1 MINICNVARYEGPS
15 EEEIRKLKDSHVLCS
30 VYRYE
35 RTKVHRGYTDK
46 ILTIDVGTKSMSVA
60 DIPGEVKEK
69 FVGGRGYCLRYLWDA
84 VNPDTRWDSPE
95 NEIVMSAGPV
105 AGITQYSGTGKTIV
119 ATISPLTDIPI
130 DSNVGG
136 YFGPYLKFAG
146 FDALE
151 IKGKSD
157 RDVIVVIDATKNTIS
172 FEEAPLEHFDAHIL
186 CEELTAMYADD
197 EDDRKNIAVVA
208 AGSAADHSN
217 IAMLNFSFYDTRR
230 GVARLKQAGRGGI
243 GRVFRDKKIK
253 ALVCK
258 VDKVTANLNDVHDI
272 SILNKTGLR
281 FHREMVEN
289 DASQNDMRA
298 VGTAYSLRTLADYDL
313 VPTCNFKFGDA
324 PGIDAMTAAVFK
336 SDWLTQGAAD
346 GCWYGCSMACAKAS
360 DHFLLKTG
368 PYKGQRVCVDGPEYE
383 SASGLGPNCGIYD
396 PRDILEINFYCDT
409 YGIDSISYGTMTAF
423 LMECYERGILN
434 KERTGGL
441 DLTWGNA
448 ADDLEMLHQ
457 MARNEGFGKIAGL
470 GSHKQKEYFARMG
483 WGDLDE
489 MNDFA
494 MEQKGLEYSEYS
506 AKESLAQQGG
516 YGLTNKGPQ
525 HDEAWLIFMDQVNN
539 QIPTFADK
547 AEALFTLPMFRTW
560 FSLMGICKL
569 PWNDVV
575 PSNNAYTDDPK
586 MVPEHVENYQ
596 NIYYGVTGKKID
608 LDDMIR
614 QSEKVYNFQ
623 RIFNIR
629 MGKGLRA
636 NDAIP
641 YRAAGPVFEE
651 EYLSRQ
657 ERYDKQLVE
666 IVGYAEE
673 EVREMSV
680 QDKIAA
686 LRKYR
691 EDQYQTLI
699 DSVYKKRG
707 WTMNGV
713 PTVEHLKEL
722 GMDLPELLEVV
733 EPLIAAERA

>member
-1 MINICNVARYEGPS
+1 MINICNVARYQGPS
-15 EEEIRKLKDSHVLCS
+15 EEELKALKDSHILLS
-30 VYRYE
+30 SFEYE
-35 RTKVHRGYTDK
+35 KKPLFRGYSDQ
-46 ILTIDVGTKSMSVA
+46 ILTIDVGTKEASVS
-60 DIPGEVKEK
+60 DIPAEVKEK
-69 FVGGRGYCLRYLWDA
+69 FIGGKGYCLRYLWDA

-95 NEIVMSAGPV
+95 NEIVMSSGPIG
-105 AGITQYSGTGKTIV
+105 GITQYAGTGKTLL

-151 IKGKSD
+151 IKGKSEK
-157 RDVIVVIDATKNTIS
+157 DVIVVIDATKNTIT
-172 FEEAPLEHFDAHIL
+172 FEEAPLEHFDAHVL
-186 CEELTAMYADD
+186 CDELTALYADD
-197 EDDRKNIAVVA
+197 ENDRKNIAVVA
-208 AGSAADHSN
+208 AGSAADNCN

-258 VDKVTANLNDVHDI
+258 VDGVKPDLNNVYDLGV
-272 SILNKTGLR
+272 LNKTGLR
-281 FHREMVEN
+281 FHREMAEN
-289 DASQNDMRA
+289 DAKQNDMRG
-298 VGTAYSLRTLADYDL
+298 VGTAYSLRTLADYDI
-313 VPTCNFKFGDA
+313 VPTNNYKFGDA
-324 PGIDAMTAAVFK
+324 PGIDAMTAAVLK

-360 DHFLLKTG
+360 DHFILKTG

-383 SASGLGPNCGIYD
+383 SAAGLGPNCGIYD
-396 PRDILEINFYCDT
+396 PQEVLEINFYCDT

-441 DLTWGNA
+441 ELTWGNA
-448 ADDLEMLHQ
+448 AADLEMLHQ
-457 MARNEGFGKIAGL
+457 MSRYEGFGKIAAL
-470 GSHKQKEYFARMG
+470 GSHKQKAYFAEMG
-483 WGDLDE
+483 WGDLSE

-506 AKESLAQQGG
+506 SKESLAQQGG

-547 AEALFTLPMFRTW
+547 AEALYFYPMFRTW
-560 FSLMGICKL
+560 FGLMGLCKL

-575 PSNNAYTDDPK
+575 PADNAYTDDPK
-586 MVPEHVENYQ
+586 MVPEHVENYK
-596 NIYYGVTGKKID
+596 NLYYGVTGQKID
-608 LDDMIR
+608 TDEMIR
-614 QSEKVYNFQ
+614 QSERVYNFQ

-636 NDAIP
+636 DDAIP
-641 YRAAGPVFEE
+641 YRSAGPVFED
-651 EYLSRQ
+651 EYLSRE
-657 ERYDKQLVE
+657 ERYDNQLVE
-666 IVGYAEE
+666 LAGYTKEDVKKMSLEE
-673 EVREMSV
+673 RM
-680 QDKIAA
+680 AA
-686 LRKYR
+686 TRKYR

-699 DSVYKKRG
+699 DSVYQKRG
-707 WTMNGV
+707 WTPNGV

-722 GMDLPELLEVV
+722 GMDLPELVAVV
-733 EPLIAAERA
+733 EPLLSQEGN

>member
-1 MINICNVARYEGPS
+1 MINICNVARYQGPS
-15 EEEIRKLKDSHVLCS
+15 EEELKELKDSHVLLS
-30 VYRYE
+30 SFEYE
-35 RTKVHRGYTDK
+35 KKPLFRGYSDQ
-46 ILTIDVGTKSMSVA
+46 ILTIDVGTKEASIS
-60 DIPGEVKEK
+60 DIPAEVKEK
-69 FVGGRGYCLRYLWDA
+69 FIGGKGYCLRYLWDA

-95 NEIVMSAGPV
+95 NEIVMSSGPIG
-105 AGITQYSGTGKTIV
+105 GITQYAGTGKTLL

-151 IKGKSD
+151 IKGKSEK
-157 RDVIVVIDATKNTIS
+157 DVIVVIDATKNMIT
-172 FEEAPLEHFDAHIL
+172 FEEAPLEHFDAHVL
-186 CEELTAMYADD
+186 CEELTALYADD
-197 EDDRKNIAVVA
+197 ENDRKNIAVVA
-208 AGSAADHSN
+208 AGSAANNCN

-258 VDKVTANLNDVHDI
+258 VDGVKSNLNNVYDLGV
-272 SILNKTGLR
+272 LNKTGLR
-281 FHREMVEN
+281 FHREMAEN
-289 DASQNDMRA
+289 DAKQNDMRG
-298 VGTAYSLRTLADYDL
+298 VGTAYSLRTLADYDI
-313 VPTCNFKFGDA
+313 VPTNNYKFGDA
-324 PGIDAMTAAVFK
+324 PGIDSMTAAVLK

-360 DHFLLKTG
+360 DHFILKTG

-383 SASGLGPNCGIYD
+383 SAAGLGPNCGIYD
-396 PRDILEINFYCDT
+396 PQEVLEINFYCDT

-441 DLTWGNA
+441 ELTWGNA
-448 ADDLEMLHQ
+448 SADLEMLHQ
-457 MARNEGFGKIAGL
+457 MSRYEGFGKIAAL
-470 GSHKQKEYFARMG
+470 GSHKQKMYFAEMG
-483 WGDLDE
+483 WGDLSE

-506 AKESLAQQGG
+506 SKESLAQQGG

-547 AEALFTLPMFRTW
+547 AEALYFYPMFRTW
-560 FSLMGICKL
+560 FGLMGLCKL

-575 PSNNAYTDDPK
+575 PADNAYTDDPK
-586 MVPEHVENYQ
+586 MVPEHVENYK
-596 NIYYGVTGKKID
+596 NLYYGVTGQKID
-608 LDDMIR
+608 TDEMIR
-614 QSEKVYNFQ
+614 QSERVYNFQ

-636 NDAIP
+636 DDAIP
-641 YRAAGPVFEE
+641 YRSAGPVFED
-651 EYLSRQ
+651 EYLSRE

-666 IVGYAEE
+666 LAGYAEE
-673 EVREMSV
+673 DVKKMTLEERM
-680 QDKIAA
+680 AA
-686 LRKYR
+686 TRKHR

-699 DSVYKKRG
+699 DSVYQKRG
-707 WTMNGV
+707 WTPNGV
-713 PTVEHLKEL
+713 PTVEHLREL
-722 GMDLPELLEVV
+722 GMDLPELLAVV
-733 EPLIAAERA
+733 EPLLSQEGN

>member
-1 MINICNVARYEGPS
+1 MINICNVARYQGPS
-15 EEEIRKLKDSHVLCS
+15 EEELKALKDSHILLS
-30 VYRYE
+30 SFEYE
-35 RTKVHRGYTDK
+35 KKPLFRGYSDQ
-46 ILTIDVGTKSMSVA
+46 ILTIDVGTKEASVS
-60 DIPGEVKEK
+60 DIPAEVKEK
-69 FVGGRGYCLRYLWDA
+69 FIGGKGYCLRYLWDA

-95 NEIVMSAGPV
+95 NEIVMSSGPIG
-105 AGITQYSGTGKTIV
+105 GITQYAGTGKTLL

-151 IKGKSD
+151 IKGKSEK
-157 RDVIVVIDATKNTIS
+157 DVIVVIDATKNTIT
-172 FEEAPLEHFDAHIL
+172 FEEAPLEHFDAHVL
-186 CEELTAMYADD
+186 CDELTALYADD
-197 EDDRKNIAVVA
+197 ENDRKNIAVVA
-208 AGSAADHSN
+208 AGSAADNCN

-258 VDKVTANLNDVHDI
+258 VDGVKPDLNNVYDLGV
-272 SILNKTGLR
+272 LNKTGLR
-281 FHREMVEN
+281 FHREMAEN
-289 DASQNDMRA
+289 DAKQNDMRG
-298 VGTAYSLRTLADYDL
+298 VGTAYSLRTLADYDI
-313 VPTCNFKFGDA
+313 VPTNNYKFGDA
-324 PGIDAMTAAVFK
+324 PGIDAMTAAVLK

-360 DHFLLKTG
+360 DHFILKTG

-383 SASGLGPNCGIYD
+383 SAAGLGPNCGIYD
-396 PRDILEINFYCDT
+396 PQEVLEINFYCDT

-441 DLTWGNA
+441 ELTWGNA
-448 ADDLEMLHQ
+448 AADLEMLHQ
-457 MARNEGFGKIAGL
+457 MSRYEGFGKIAAL
-470 GSHKQKEYFARMG
+470 GSHKQKAYFAEMG
-483 WGDLDE
+483 WGDLSE

-506 AKESLAQQGG
+506 SKESLAQQGG

-547 AEALFTLPMFRTW
+547 AEALYFYPMFRTW
-560 FSLMGICKL
+560 FGLMGLCKL

-575 PSNNAYTDDPK
+575 PADNAYTDDPK
-586 MVPEHVENYQ
+586 MVPEHVENYK
-596 NIYYGVTGKKID
+596 NLYYGVTGQKID
-608 LDDMIR
+608 TDEMIR
-614 QSEKVYNFQ
+614 QSERVYNFQ

-636 NDAIP
+636 DDAIP
-641 YRAAGPVFEE
+641 YRSAGPVFED
-651 EYLSRQ
+651 EYLSRE
-657 ERYDKQLVE
+657 ERYDNQLVE
-666 IVGYAEE
+666 LAGYTKEDVKKMSLEE
-673 EVREMSV
+673 RMT
-680 QDKIAA
+680 AT
-686 LRKYR
+686 RKYR

-699 DSVYKKRG
+699 DSVYQKRG
-707 WTMNGV
+707 WTPNGV

-722 GMDLPELLEVV
+722 GMDLPELLAVV
-733 EPLIAAERA
+733 EPLLSQEGN

>member
-15 EEEIRKLKDSHVLCS
+15 EEELKELKDSHVLLS
-30 VYRYE
+30 SFEYE
-35 RTKVHRGYTDK
+35 RTPLFRGYTDK
-46 ILTIDVGTKSMSVA
+46 ILTVDVGTREAVIS
-60 DIPGEVKEK
+60 DIPAEVKEK
-69 FVGGRGYCLRYLWDA
+69 FIGGRGYCLRYLWDA

-95 NEIVMSAGPV
+95 NEIVMSAGPI
-105 AGITQYSGTGKTIV
+105 AGITQYAGTGKTLI

-136 YFGPYLKFAG
+136 FFGPYLKFAG

-151 IKGKSD
+151 IRGKSD
-157 RDVIVVIDATKNTIS
+157 KDIIIVIDAARQTIS

-186 CEELTAMYADD
+186 CEELTALYAED
-197 EDDRKNIAVVA
+197 ENDKKNVAVVA

-217 IAMLNFSFYDTRR
+217 IAMLNFSFYDARR
-230 GVARLKQAGRGGI
+230 NATRLKQAGRGGI
-243 GRVFRDKKIK
+243 GRVFREKGIK

-258 VDKVTANLNDVHDI
+258 VDRVKANLNNAHDFG
-272 SILNKTGLR
+272 ILNKTGLR
-281 FHREMVEN
+281 FHREIVEN
-289 DASQNDMRA
+289 DAKQNDMRS

-313 VPTCNFKFGDA
+313 VPTHNFKFGDA
-324 PGIDAMTAAVFK
+324 PGIDDMTAKVLK

-360 DHFLLKTG
+360 DHFLLETG
-368 PYKGQRVCVDGPEYE
+368 PYKGQRVCVDGLEYE

-396 PRDILEINFYCDT
+396 PREILEINFYCDT
-409 YGIDSISYGTMTAF
+409 YGIDTISYGTMTAF

-457 MARNEGFGKIAGL
+457 MARYEGFGKIAAL
-470 GSHKQKEYFARMG
+470 GIHKQKEYFAKMG
-483 WGDLDE
+483 WGDLNE
-489 MNDFA
+489 MNDFG

-539 QIPTFADK
+539 QIPTFEDK
-547 AEALFTLPMFRTW
+547 AEALYFYPMFRTW
-560 FSLMGICKL
+560 FGLMGLCKL
-569 PWNDVV
+569 PWNDIV
-575 PSNNAYTDDPK
+575 PADNALTDDPK
-586 MVPEHVENYQ
+586 MVPEHVQNYQ
-596 NIYYGVTGKKID
+596 NLYYGVTGQKITT
-608 LDDMIR
+608 DDMIR
-614 QSEKVYNFQ
+614 QSERVYNFQ

-636 NDAIP
+636 DDAIP

-657 ERYDKQLVE
+657 DRYDRQLVE
-666 IVGYAEE
+666 LVGLTEE
-673 EVREMSV
+673 EVKGMSV
-680 QDKIAA
+680 QEKMAA
-686 LRKYR
+686 TRKYR

-699 DSVYKKRG
+699 DTVYRKRG

-733 EPLIAAERA
+733 EPLLAKEEA

>member
-1 MINICNVARYEGPS
+1 MINICNVARYQGPS
-15 EEEIRKLKDSHVLCS
+15 EEELKELKDSHILLS
-30 VYRYE
+30 SFEYE
-35 RTKVHRGYTDK
+35 KKPLFRGYSDQ
-46 ILTIDVGTKSMSVA
+46 ILTIDVGTKEAAVS
-60 DIPGEVKEK
+60 DIPAEVKEK
-69 FVGGRGYCLRYLWDA
+69 FIGGKGYCLRYLWDA
-84 VNPDTRWDSPE
+84 VNHDTRWDSPE
-95 NEIVMSAGPV
+95 NEIVMSSGPIG
-105 AGITQYSGTGKTIV
+105 GITQYAGTGKTLL

-151 IKGKSD
+151 IKGKSEK
-157 RDVIVVIDATKNTIS
+157 DVIVVIDATKNTIT
-172 FEEAPLEHFDAHIL
+172 FEEAPLEHFDAHVL
-186 CEELTAMYADD
+186 CEELTALYADD
-197 EDDRKNIAVVA
+197 ENDRKNIAVVA
-208 AGSAADHSN
+208 AGSAADNCN

-258 VDKVTANLNDVHDI
+258 VDGVKADLNNVYDLGV
-272 SILNKTGLR
+272 LNKTGLR
-281 FHREMVEN
+281 FHREMAEN
-289 DASQNDMRA
+289 DAKQNDMRG
-298 VGTAYSLRTLADYDL
+298 VGTAYSLRTLADYDI
-313 VPTCNFKFGDA
+313 VPTNNYKFGDA
-324 PGIDAMTAAVFK
+324 PGIDAMTAAVLK

-360 DHFLLKTG
+360 DHFILKTG

-383 SASGLGPNCGIYD
+383 SAAGLGPNCGIYD
-396 PRDILEINFYCDT
+396 PQEVLEINFYCDT

-441 DLTWGNA
+441 ELTWGNA
-448 ADDLEMLHQ
+448 AADLEMLHQ
-457 MARNEGFGKIAGL
+457 MSRYEGFGKIAAL
-470 GSHKQKEYFARMG
+470 GSHKQKAYFAEMG
-483 WGDLDE
+483 WGDLSE

-506 AKESLAQQGG
+506 SKESLAQQGG

-547 AEALFTLPMFRTW
+547 AEALYFYPMFRTW
-560 FSLMGICKL
+560 FGLMGLCKL

-575 PSNNAYTDDPK
+575 PADNAYTDDPK
-586 MVPEHVENYQ
+586 MVPEHVENYK
-596 NIYYGVTGKKID
+596 NLYYGVTGQKID
-608 LDDMIR
+608 TDEMIR
-614 QSEKVYNFQ
+614 QSERVYNFQ

-636 NDAIP
+636 DDAIP
-641 YRAAGPVFEE
+641 YRSAGPVFED
-651 EYLSRQ
+651 EYLSRE
-657 ERYDKQLVE
+657 ERYDKQLVDLA
-666 IVGYAEE
+666 GYTEE
-673 EVREMSV
+673 DVKSMSLEERM
-680 QDKIAA
+680 AA
-686 LRKYR
+686 TRKYR

-699 DSVYKKRG
+699 DSVYQKRG
-707 WTMNGV
+707 WTPNGV
-713 PTVEHLKEL
+713 PTVEHLREL
-722 GMDLPELLEVV
+722 GMDLPELLAVV
-733 EPLIAAERA
+733 EPLLS

>member
-1 MINICNVARYEGPS
+1 MINICNVARYQGPS
-15 EEEIRKLKDSHVLCS
+15 EEELKELKDSHILLS
-30 VYRYE
+30 SFEYE
-35 RTKVHRGYTDK
+35 KKPLFRGYSDQ
-46 ILTIDVGTKSMSVA
+46 ILTIDVGTKEASVS
-60 DIPGEVKEK
+60 DIPAEVKEK
-69 FVGGRGYCLRYLWDA
+69 FIGGKGYCLRYLWDA

-95 NEIVMSAGPV
+95 NEIVMSSGPIG
-105 AGITQYSGTGKTIV
+105 GITQYAGTGKTLL

-151 IKGKSD
+151 IKGKSEK
-157 RDVIVVIDATKNTIS
+157 DVIVVIDATKNTIT
-172 FEEAPLEHFDAHIL
+172 FEEAPLEHFDAHVL
-186 CEELTAMYADD
+186 CDELTALYADD
-197 EDDRKNIAVVA
+197 ENDRKNIAVVA
-208 AGSAADHSN
+208 AGSAADNCN

-258 VDKVTANLNDVHDI
+258 VDGVKPDLNNVYDLGV
-272 SILNKTGLR
+272 LNKTGLR
-281 FHREMVEN
+281 FHREMAEN
-289 DASQNDMRA
+289 DAKQNDMRG
-298 VGTAYSLRTLADYDL
+298 VGTAYSLRTLADYDI
-313 VPTCNFKFGDA
+313 VPTNNYKFGDA
-324 PGIDAMTAAVFK
+324 PGIDAMTAAVLK

-360 DHFLLKTG
+360 DHFILKTG

-383 SASGLGPNCGIYD
+383 SAAGLGPNCGIYD
-396 PRDILEINFYCDT
+396 PQEVLEINFYCDT

-441 DLTWGNA
+441 ELTWGNA
-448 ADDLEMLHQ
+448 AADLEMLHQ
-457 MARNEGFGKIAGL
+457 MSRYEGFGKIAAL
-470 GSHKQKEYFARMG
+470 GSHKQKAYFAEMG
-483 WGDLDE
+483 WGDLSE

-506 AKESLAQQGG
+506 SKESLAQQGG

-547 AEALFTLPMFRTW
+547 AEALYFYPMFRTW
-560 FSLMGICKL
+560 FGLMGLCKL

-575 PSNNAYTDDPK
+575 PADNAYTDDPK
-586 MVPEHVENYQ
+586 MVPEHVENYK
-596 NIYYGVTGKKID
+596 NLYYGVTGQKID
-608 LDDMIR
+608 TDEMIR
-614 QSEKVYNFQ
+614 QSERVYNFQ

-636 NDAIP
+636 DDAIP
-641 YRAAGPVFEE
+641 YRSAGPVFED
-651 EYLSRQ
+651 EYLSRE
-657 ERYDKQLVE
+657 ERYDNQLVE
-666 IVGYAEE
+666 LAGYTKEDVKKMSLEE
-673 EVREMSV
+673 RM
-680 QDKIAA
+680 AA
-686 LRKYR
+686 TRKYR
-691 EDQYQTLI
+691 ENQYQTLI
-699 DSVYKKRG
+699 DSVYQKRG
-707 WTMNGV
+707 WTPNGV

-722 GMDLPELLEVV
+722 GMDLPELLAVV
-733 EPLIAAERA
+733 EPLLSQEGN

>member
-1 MINICNVARYEGPS
+1 MINICNVARYQGPS
-15 EEEIRKLKDSHVLCS
+15 EEELKALKDSHILLS
-30 VYRYE
+30 SFEYE
-35 RTKVHRGYTDK
+35 KKPLFRGYSDQ
-46 ILTIDVGTKSMSVA
+46 ILTIDVGTKEASVS
-60 DIPGEVKEK
+60 DIPAEVKEK
-69 FVGGRGYCLRYLWDA
+69 FIGGKGYCLRYLWDA

-95 NEIVMSAGPV
+95 NEIVMSSGPIG
-105 AGITQYSGTGKTIV
+105 GITQYAGTGKTLL

-151 IKGKSD
+151 IKGKSEK
-157 RDVIVVIDATKNTIS
+157 DVIVVIDATKNTIT
-172 FEEAPLEHFDAHIL
+172 FEEAPLEHFDAHVL
-186 CEELTAMYADD
+186 CDELTALYADD
-197 EDDRKNIAVVA
+197 ENDRKNIAVVA
-208 AGSAADHSN
+208 AGSAADNCN

-243 GRVFRDKKIK
+243 GRVFRYKKIK

-258 VDKVTANLNDVHDI
+258 VDGVKPDLNNVYDLGV
-272 SILNKTGLR
+272 LNKTGLR
-281 FHREMVEN
+281 FHREMAEN
-289 DASQNDMRA
+289 DAKQNDMRG
-298 VGTAYSLRTLADYDL
+298 VGTAYSLRTLADYDI
-313 VPTCNFKFGDA
+313 VPTNIYKFGDA
-324 PGIDAMTAAVFK
+324 PGMDAMTAAVLK

-360 DHFLLKTG
+360 DHFILKTG

-383 SASGLGPNCGIYD
+383 SAAGLGPNCGIYD
-396 PRDILEINFYCDT
+396 PQEVLEINFYCDT

-441 DLTWGNA
+441 ELTWGNA
-448 ADDLEMLHQ
+448 AADLEMLHQ
-457 MARNEGFGKIAGL
+457 MSRYEGFGKIAAL
-470 GSHKQKEYFARMG
+470 GSHKQKAYFAEMG
-483 WGDLDE
+483 WGDLSE

-506 AKESLAQQGG
+506 SKESLAQQGG

-547 AEALFTLPMFRTW
+547 AEALYFYPMFRTW
-560 FSLMGICKL
+560 FGLMGLCKL

-575 PSNNAYTDDPK
+575 PADNAYTDDPK
-586 MVPEHVENYQ
+586 MVPEHVENYK
-596 NIYYGVTGKKID
+596 NLYYGVTGQKID
-608 LDDMIR
+608 TDEMIR
-614 QSEKVYNFQ
+614 QSERVYNFQ

-636 NDAIP
+636 DDAIP
-641 YRAAGPVFEE
+641 YRSAGPVFED
-651 EYLSRQ
+651 EYLSRE
-657 ERYDKQLVE
+657 ERYDNQLVE
-666 IVGYAEE
+666 LAGYTKEDVKKMSLEE
-673 EVREMSV
+673 RM
-680 QDKIAA
+680 AA
-686 LRKYR
+686 TRKYR

-699 DSVYKKRG
+699 DSVYQKRG
-707 WTMNGV
+707 WTPNGV

-722 GMDLPELLEVV
+722 GMDLPELLAVV
-733 EPLIAAERA
+733 EPLLSQEGN

>member
-1 MINICNVARYEGPS
+1 MINICNVARYQGPS
-15 EEEIRKLKDSHVLCS
+15 EEELKALKDSHILLS
-30 VYRYE
+30 SFEYE
-35 RTKVHRGYTDK
+35 KKPLFRGYSDQ
-46 ILTIDVGTKSMSVA
+46 ILTIDVGTKEASVS
-60 DIPGEVKEK
+60 DIPAEVKEK
-69 FVGGRGYCLRYLWDA
+69 FIGGKGYCLRYLWDA

-95 NEIVMSAGPV
+95 NEIVMSSGPIG
-105 AGITQYSGTGKTIV
+105 GITQYAGTGKTLL

-151 IKGKSD
+151 IKGKSEK
-157 RDVIVVIDATKNTIS
+157 DVIVVIDATKNTIT
-172 FEEAPLEHFDAHIL
+172 FEEAPLEHFDAHVL
-186 CEELTAMYADD
+186 CDELTALYADD
-197 EDDRKNIAVVA
+197 ENDRKNIAVVA
-208 AGSAADHSN
+208 AGSAADNCN

-258 VDKVTANLNDVHDI
+258 VDGVKPDLNNVYDLGV
-272 SILNKTGLR
+272 LNKTGLR
-281 FHREMVEN
+281 FHREMAEN
-289 DASQNDMRA
+289 DAKQNDMRG
-298 VGTAYSLRTLADYDL
+298 VGTAYSLRTLADYDI
-313 VPTCNFKFGDA
+313 VPTNNYKFGDA
-324 PGIDAMTAAVFK
+324 PGIDAMTAAVLK

-360 DHFLLKTG
+360 DHFILKTG

-383 SASGLGPNCGIYD
+383 SAAGLGPNCGIYD
-396 PRDILEINFYCDT
+396 PQEVLEINFYCDT

-441 DLTWGNA
+441 ELTWGNA
-448 ADDLEMLHQ
+448 AADLEMLHQ
-457 MARNEGFGKIAGL
+457 MSRYEGFGKIAAL
-470 GSHKQKEYFARMG
+470 GSHKQKAYFAEMG
-483 WGDLDE
+483 WGDLSE

-506 AKESLAQQGG
+506 SKESLAQQGG

-547 AEALFTLPMFRTW
+547 AEALYFYPMFRTW
-560 FSLMGICKL
+560 FGLMGLCKL

-575 PSNNAYTDDPK
+575 PADNAYTDDPK
-586 MVPEHVENYQ
+586 MVPEHVENYK
-596 NIYYGVTGKKID
+596 NLYYGVTGQKID
-608 LDDMIR
+608 TDEMIR
-614 QSEKVYNFQ
+614 QSERVYNFQ

-636 NDAIP
+636 DDAIP
-641 YRAAGPVFEE
+641 YRSAGPVFED
-651 EYLSRQ
+651 EYLSRE
-657 ERYDKQLVE
+657 ERYDNQLVE
-666 IVGYAEE
+666 LAGYTKEDVKKMSLEE
-673 EVREMSV
+673 RM
-680 QDKIAA
+680 AA
-686 LRKYR
+686 TRKYR

-699 DSVYKKRG
+699 DSVYQKRG
-707 WTMNGV
+707 WTPNGV

-722 GMDLPELLEVV
+722 GMDLPELLAVV
-733 EPLIAAERA
+733 EPLLS

>member
-1 MINICNVARYEGPS
+1 MINICNVARYQGPS
-15 EEEIRKLKDSHVLCS
+15 EAELKELKDSHVLLS
-30 VYRYE
+30 SFEYE
-35 RTKVHRGYTDK
+35 KRPLFRGYSDQ
-46 ILTIDVGTKSMSVA
+46 ILTIDVGTKEASVS
-60 DIPGEVKEK
+60 DIPAEVKEK
-69 FVGGRGYCLRYLWDA
+69 FIGGKGYCLRYLWDA

-95 NEIVMSAGPV
+95 NEIVMSSGPIG
-105 AGITQYSGTGKTIV
+105 GITQYAGTGKTLL

-151 IKGKSD
+151 IKGKSEK
-157 RDVIVVIDATKNTIS
+157 DVIVVIDATKNTIT

-186 CEELTAMYADD
+186 CEELTALYADD
-197 EDDRKNIAVVA
+197 ENDRKNIAVVA
-208 AGSAADHSN
+208 AGSAADNCN

-258 VDKVTANLNDVHDI
+258 VDGVKSDLNNVYDLGV
-272 SILNKTGLR
+272 LNKTGLR
-281 FHREMVEN
+281 FHREMAEN
-289 DASQNDMRA
+289 DAKQNDMRG
-298 VGTAYSLRTLADYDL
+298 VGTAYSLRTLADYDI
-313 VPTCNFKFGDA
+313 VPTNNYKFGDA
-324 PGIDAMTAAVFK
+324 PGIDSMTAAVLK

-360 DHFLLKTG
+360 DHFILKTG

-383 SASGLGPNCGIYD
+383 SAAGLGPNCGIYD
-396 PRDILEINFYCDT
+396 PQEVLEINFYCDT

-441 DLTWGNA
+441 ELTWGNA
-448 ADDLEMLHQ
+448 AADLEMLHQ
-457 MARNEGFGKIAGL
+457 MSRYEGFGKIAAL
-470 GSHKQKEYFARMG
+470 GSHKQKAYFAEMG
-483 WGDLDE
+483 WGDLSE

-506 AKESLAQQGG
+506 SKESLAQQGG

-547 AEALFTLPMFRTW
+547 AEALYFYPMFRTW
-560 FSLMGICKL
+560 FGLMGLCKL

-575 PSNNAYTDDPK
+575 PADNAYTDDPK
-586 MVPEHVENYQ
+586 MVPEHVENYK
-596 NIYYGVTGKKID
+596 NLYYGVTGQKID
-608 LDDMIR
+608 TDEMIK
-614 QSEKVYNFQ
+614 QSERVYNFQ

-636 NDAIP
+636 DDAIP
-641 YRAAGPVFEE
+641 YRSAGPVFED
-651 EYLSRQ
+651 EYLSRE

-666 IVGYAEE
+666 LAGYTEE
-673 EVREMSV
+673 DVKKMSLEERM
-680 QDKIAA
+680 AA
-686 LRKYR
+686 TRKYR

-699 DSVYKKRG
+699 DSVYQKRG
-707 WTMNGV
+707 WTPNGV

-722 GMDLPELLEVV
+722 GMDLPELLAVV
-733 EPLIAAERA
+733 EPLLSQERN